1 MSKGLYH
8 LPKEEDILRITLD
21 ILEEYGVV
29 NSLKTLTKLVNM
41 RAKSENI
48 SWRIGPK
55 RLKRVIA
62 SSKRIK
68 IDVITRKTDE
78 TIAGDVKCIV
88 CGEIMEPELNKTLD
102 GGIVALGYKCKF
114 CGYRTG
120 TEKEVP
126 LRYIFRLR

>member
-21 ILEEYGVV
+21 ILREYGVV

-41 RAKSENI
+41 RAKSEN
-48 SWRIGPK
+48 STWRIGPK
-55 RLKRVIA
+55 RLKRIIA
-62 SSKRIK
+62 RSRKIE
-68 IDVITRKTDE
+68 IDVMTRKTDE
-78 TIAGDVKCIV
+78 VLAGDVKCIV
-88 CGEIMEPELNKTLD
+88 CGETMEPELNKTLD
-102 GGIVALGYKCKF
+102 GGIIALGYRCRF